1 MTRFLLALLLLVHA
15 SAAKQGQ
22 TGVVTGIVRIDT
34 GLPVEG
40 IRVAVIP
47 ADALIAE
54 SVLESQGLTDS
65 AGRYRLENVSPGR
78 YNIHNSILGL
88 IVGLNCEARWLNP
101 PMKNPFRV
109 CEQPRSRRSA

>member
-1 MTRFLLALLLLVHA
+1 MTRFLLALLFLVHA

-78 YNIHNSILGL
+78 YNILVRRLL
-88 IVGLNCEARWLNP
+88 INHPAQPTWASRWVGAT
-101 PMKNPFRV
+101 
-109 CEQPRSRRSA
+109 RRYFTPGWPS